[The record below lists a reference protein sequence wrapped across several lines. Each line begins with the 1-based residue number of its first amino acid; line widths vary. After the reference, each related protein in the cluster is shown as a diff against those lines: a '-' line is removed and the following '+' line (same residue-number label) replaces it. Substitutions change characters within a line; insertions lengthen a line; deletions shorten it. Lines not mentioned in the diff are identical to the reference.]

1 MGVLLYGLIRTK
13 PEQRDHAA
21 IEAARRKAVSAWTI
35 VEDALDGPPFLAGN
49 ELTLAE
55 IVMGTLVYRW
65 HAFPIERPPLPR
77 LKSWYDRMRKRPAFK
92 THIEIP
98 IT

>member
-1 MGVLLYGLIRTK
+1 M
-13 PEQRDHAA
+13 
-21 IEAARRKAVSAWTI
+21 SAWTI
-35 VEDALDGPPFLAGN
+35 VEDALDGTPFLAGN
-49 ELTLAE
+49 DLTLAE

-77 LKSWYDRMRKRPAFK
+77 LKLWYDRMREQPAFK
-92 THIEIP
+92 THIEIA